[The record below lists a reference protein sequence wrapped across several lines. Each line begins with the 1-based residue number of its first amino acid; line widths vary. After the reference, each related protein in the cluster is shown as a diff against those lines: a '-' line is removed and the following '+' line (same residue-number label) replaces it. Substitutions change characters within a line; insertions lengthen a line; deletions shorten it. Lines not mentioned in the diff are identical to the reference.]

1 VPLFKEV
8 VCIIFTMKK
17 LLIILILVFIGIQFY
32 PMNVPADL
40 PVKDGDALEAPENV
54 QAILER
60 SCFDCHSSHTTF
72 PWYSSIAP
80 VSWFTKEHVKE
91 GREHMNFSTWNS
103 YEDEKKLK
111 YLEKIPKAIE
121 SKMPMASYLI
131 MHKEAKLSDA
141 DKAALKEWTTEA
153 AFDLE

>member
-1 VPLFKEV
+1 
-8 VCIIFTMKK
+8 
-17 LLIILILVFIGIQFY
+17 
-32 PMNVPADL
+32 MNVPADL
-40 PVKDGDALEAPENV
+40 PVKKGEALEAPQAV

-80 VSWFTKEHVKE
+80 ASIFTKMHVKE
-91 GREHMNFSTWNS
+91 GREHLNFSTWNA
-103 YEDEKKLK
+103 YTDEKKLK
-111 YLEKIPKAIE
+111 YLDKIPKAIK

-131 MHKEAKLSDA
+131 LHKEATLSDA
-141 DKAALKEWTTEA
+141 DKEVLTKWASEA